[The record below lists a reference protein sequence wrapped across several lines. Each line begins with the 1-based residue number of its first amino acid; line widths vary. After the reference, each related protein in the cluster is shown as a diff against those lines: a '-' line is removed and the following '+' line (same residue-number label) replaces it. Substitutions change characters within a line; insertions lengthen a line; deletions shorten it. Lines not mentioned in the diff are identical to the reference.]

1 MKVIFKKSHLPFL
14 KLTIK
19 NGSGRDLWSLART
32 MQDENGL
39 QHQLPAEIMLL
50 ERAAQKNDPWAM
62 CELARTYFNYCGDMF
77 LPMAIRYWVKAAM
90 QKDDGATYDINNSP
104 IIERILSYHSFDGSA
119 YKEIEV
125 KCALLTEMIL
135 FRSWETSWSLLS
147 DDSRQI
153 RIDNLLKVL
162 CPMLELPM
170 VEIKQIPNLMFQGN
184 IVDGLANW
192 DNTIFI
198 RKELMG
204 NKERLVELIYHELG
218 HMIAFEILR
227 GNNREKFK
235 QIYGLTE
242 ERINSWQLGTMGY
255 EVPTSEEDPDTLSYG
270 VYTLWDSFFYDIN
283 NL

>member
-1 MKVIFKKSHLPFL
+1 MKVIFKKSLLPFL
-14 KLTIK
+14 KPTIK

-39 QHQLPAEIMLL
+39 QHQVPAEIMLL

-77 LPMAIRYWVKAAM
+77 LPFALRYWVKAALM
-90 QKDDGATYDINNSP
+90 NDNGAIYDLNNCP
-104 IIERILSYHSFDGSA
+104 ITERILSYRAHDGNK

-125 KCALLTEMIL
+125 KCALLTEMYL
-135 FRSWETSWSLLS
+135 FRSWEGEWSSLS
-147 DDSRQI
+147 ENVRNSRLSNLM
-153 RIDNLLKVL
+153 RIVCNL
-162 CPMLELPM
+162 LELPQ
-170 VEIKQIPNLMFQGN
+170 VGLQLVPNLTFQGN
-184 IVDGLANW
+184 LVDGLANW

-198 RKELMG
+198 RKELVTD
-204 NKERLVELIYHELG
+204 KVRLVELLFHELG
-218 HMIAFEILR
+218 HMVAFEIIR
-227 GNNREKFK
+227 GNNKEKFK

-270 VYTLWDSFFYDIN
+270 VYTLWGTFFECLDM
-283 NL
+283 